1 MHVALGG
8 EHVQYTCAVAH
19 KVVIVVGQSFHHGTA
34 THVILL
40 GGSCSALFGVNHNR
54 LVVGHN
60 HPAAMPL
67 ETGGYHFDVV
77 HIGSYGYAAQFTSV
91 LIKGVNQPGVGKCQ
105 HLLAYLYAT
114 AEEDALGNGACLALC
129 VDDGDA
135 R

>member
-1 MHVALGG
+1 M
-8 EHVQYTCAVAH
+8 
-19 KVVIVVGQSFHHGTA
+19 
-34 THVILL
+34 ILL

-67 ETGGYHFDVV
+67 ETGRNHFDVV
-77 HIGSYGYAAQFTSV
+77 HIGSYGYAAQFATL